1 MHRRLATIAALL
13 ACLSITASAAAA
25 TYRIAVVK
33 KAGLRVQVPAGWA
46 PVTLTQSA
54 VFFVRNDS
62 ERGKFRSNINVVVV
76 PLPQKITLEQ
86 YRQALRAE
94 LKRAGFKHVT
104 AKIRR
109 LAAGNAVRTSYTVAA
124 GAVTVQGAQ
133 VCFLHGL
140 KSIVVT
146 YTRDRAKRKV
156 APLFAHSIDSIRFGT
171 VH

>member
-13 ACLSITASAAAA
+13 ACLSIAASAAAA

-33 KAGLRVQVPAGWA
+33 KAGLRFQVPAGWA
-46 PVTLTQSA
+46 PVRLTQSA
-54 VFFVRNDS
+54 VFFVRNDA

-76 PLPQKITLEQ
+76 PLPHKITLEQ

-94 LKRAGFKHVT
+94 LTRAGFKHVT

-146 YTRDRAKRKV
+146 YTLLSV
-156 APLFAHSIDSIRFGT
+156 EE
-171 VH
+171 